1 MADDKKLE
9 NALPEGFVVKS
20 GKNSYRV
27 VKVLG
32 AGGFGITYKVI
43 RQDGVVF
50 AMKEFF
56 RKELCERDEAHTI
69 SYLKSNKSTIE
80 TGIEDFITEAMRLNK
95 QSISHPNIVSIYEV
109 FKANNTAYYIMEYI
123 AGVDL
128 LQYIKNNGS
137 KPLSLEQAIS
147 VMRPILQATSLLHK
161 NNITHLDIKHE
172 NIILTKEDDN
182 SLKPVLIDFG
192 LSKHYDKKGK
202 ATSTLTA
209 AGCTDGFA
217 PIEQYSGLNEFTPE
231 ADVYALGATL
241 LYLLSAKWPAKAS
254 DITSQQIVEA
264 LPFDIPEAI
273 RDAILKAMR
282 KDKGD
287 RTSSVALFASHCG
300 VDIDFQAGEG
310 SVTHLLNV
318 EGVTAPIKKNNFRKP
333 LIYSVIALAVIG
345 CAIWILNRPKRTP
358 SQPQPTPSELLTEAI
373 KNNDRESLK
382 KFIEQDSVRA
392 YLPYSELLLKQGDF
406 DGAIFYAS
414 KALAT
419 ADSVRAAEAIN
430 IATSIRQG
438 QKEVA
443 EEIDTTKAPVEEIID
458 EITEETDADKLRRAK
473 SSNDRT
479 LLLSLANKGYVQAYF
494 PVAKNYYNSGNKKQ
508 AAVWAKKAVAANVDK
523 KQAQELLDKITAA
536 STQSDSQ
543 AQASSQNQ
551 DNKKRLQDALKDPLK
566 GAAIIALLAKYEHYP
581 PAYYHHARQLLQQG
595 DANGA
600 KQYLKLSI
608 EKGVNVS
615 ECKQLMD
622 ALED

>member
-1 MADDKKLE
+1 MAGDKKLD
-9 NALPEGFVVKS
+9 NALPEGSVVKS
-20 GKNSYRV
+20 GKNTYRV

-56 RKELCERDEAHTI
+56 RKELCERDEAQTI

-80 TGIEDFITEAMRLNK
+80 TGIEDFITEAGRLNK

-128 LQYIKNNGS
+128 LHYIKKNGNR
-137 KPLSLEQAIS
+137 PLSLEQAIS
-147 VMRPILQATSLLHK
+147 VMRPILQATALLHK

-182 SLKPVLIDFG
+182 SLRPVLIDFG

-217 PIEQYSGLNEFTPE
+217 PIEQYSGLTEFTPE

-241 LYLLSAKWPAKAS
+241 LYLLSAKWPVKAS

-264 LPFDIPEAI
+264 LPFDIPEDT

-287 RTSSVALFASHCG
+287 RTSSVALLASNLG
-300 VDIDFQAGEG
+300 VDIDFQSGEG

-318 EGVTAPIKKNNFRKP
+318 GNDTTPVKISNVKKPI
-333 LIYSVIALAVIG
+333 IYGVIALAVIG
-345 CAIWILNRPKRTP
+345 GAIWFVNRPK
-358 SQPQPTPSELLTEAI
+358 PTPSELLTEAI
-373 KNNDRESLK
+373 QENDLESLR
-382 KFIEQDSVRA
+382 KFVELDSARA
-392 YLPYSELLLKQGDF
+392 FLPYSELLLKQGYF
-406 DGAIFYAS
+406 ESAILNAN
-414 KALAT
+414 KALVT
-419 ADSVRAAEAIN
+419 SDSIRAAEVIN
-430 IATSIRQG
+430 IATTNIQN
-438 QKEVA
+438 QKEAQEEAAAVSQETPA
-443 EEIDTTKAPVEEIID
+443 ELQRKLFHLKAPKK
-458 EITEETDADKLRRAK
+458 TDAQKFQRAK
-473 SSNDRT
+473 ASNDQT
-479 LLLSLANKGYVQAYF
+479 VLLSLANKGYAQAYL
-494 PVAKNYYNSGNKKQ
+494 PVAQNYFNSGNKKQ
-508 AAVWAKKAVAANVDK
+508 AEIWAKKAVAANVDK
-523 KQAQELLDKITAA
+523 AKAQSLLDKINPPES
-536 STQSDSQ
+536 STNV
-543 AQASSQNQ
+543 SSPTSNT
-551 DNKKRLQDALKDPLK
+551 DDKALRLQTALKDPLR
-566 GAAIIALLAKYEHYP
+566 GATTLVMLAEHEHYV
-581 PAYYHHARQLLQQG
+581 PAYYHYARQLLQQG
-595 DANGA
+595 KTNEAM
-600 KQYLKLSI
+600 QYLKLSI
-608 EKGVNVS
+608 EKGVNTS
-615 ECKQLMD
+615 QCKQLME

>member
-9 NALPEGFVVKS
+9 NALPKGFVVKS
-20 GKNSYRV
+20 GKNIYRV

-56 RKELCERDEAHTI
+56 RKELCERDETQTI

-80 TGIEDFITEAMRLNK
+80 TGIEDFITEAGRLNK

-128 LQYIKNNGS
+128 LHYIKNNGN

-161 NNITHLDIKHE
+161 KNITHLDIKHE

-182 SLKPVLIDFG
+182 SLRPVLIDFG

-217 PIEQYSGLNEFTPE
+217 PIEQYSGLTEFTPE

-241 LYLLSAKWPAKAS
+241 LYLLSAKWPVKAS

-264 LPFDIPEAI
+264 LPFDIPEDT

-287 RTSSVALFASHCG
+287 RTSSVALFAFHLG
-300 VDIDFQAGEG
+300 VDIDYQAEEG
-310 SVTHLLNV
+310 RVTHLLNV
-318 EGVTAPIKKNNFRKP
+318 VGDTTPITINHFRKP
-333 LIYSVIALAVIG
+333 LIYGVIALSVISG
-345 CAIWILNRPKRTP
+345 AIWIINRTT
-358 SQPQPTPSELLTEAI
+358 PTPSEVITKAI
-373 KNNDRESLK
+373 ANNDLKSLEMFVK
-382 KFIEQDSVRA
+382 LDSARS

-406 DGAIFYAS
+406 DGAILYAN

-419 ADSVRAAEAIN
+419 TDSVRAAEVIN
-430 IATSIRQG
+430 IATTNRQEG
-438 QKEVA
+438 KEVSEEIQINSSETSA
-443 EEIDTTKAPVEEIID
+443 EEILD
-458 EITEETDADKLRRAK
+458 ESTEESDAEKFQRAK
-473 SSNDRT
+473 ASNNQT

-508 AAVWAKKAVAANVDK
+508 AEIWAKKAVAANVDK
-523 KQAQELLDKITAA
+523 KQSQDLLDKITASSA
-536 STQSDSQ
+536 QSDLQ
-543 AQASSQNQ
+543 NHESSQNTSDVQ
-551 DNKKRLQDALKDPLK
+551 DKSKRLQDALQNPLK
-566 GAAIIALLAKYEHYP
+566 GVATILVLAEHEHYA
-581 PAYYHHARQLLQQG
+581 PAYYHYARQLLQQG
-595 DANGA
+595 KTNEA
-600 KQYLKLSI
+600 KQYLMLSI
-608 EKGVNVS
+608 EKGVNIS
-615 ECKQLMD
+615 ECKQLME

>member
-1 MADDKKLE
+1 MACDKKLD
-9 NALPEGFVVKS
+9 NALPEGSVVKS
-20 GKNSYRV
+20 GKNTYRV

-56 RKELCERDEAHTI
+56 RKELCERDEAQTI

-80 TGIEDFITEAMRLNK
+80 TGIEDFITEAGRLNK

-128 LQYIKNNGS
+128 LHYIKKNGNR
-137 KPLSLEQAIS
+137 PLSLEQAIS
-147 VMRPILQATSLLHK
+147 VMRPILQATALLHK

-182 SLKPVLIDFG
+182 SLRPVLIDFG

-217 PIEQYSGLNEFTPE
+217 PIEQYSGLTEFTPQ

-241 LYLLSAKWPAKAS
+241 LYLLSAKWPVKAS

-264 LPFDIPEAI
+264 LPFDIPEDT

-287 RTSSVALFASHCG
+287 RTSSVALLASNLG
-300 VDIDFQAGEG
+300 VDIDFQSGEG
-310 SVTHLLNV
+310 SVTRLLNV
-318 EGVTAPIKKNNFRKP
+318 GNDTTPVKISNVKKPI
-333 LIYSVIALAVIG
+333 IYGVIALAVIG
-345 CAIWILNRPKRTP
+345 GAIWFVNRPK
-358 SQPQPTPSELLTEAI
+358 PTPSELLTEAI
-373 KNNDRESLK
+373 QENDLESLR
-382 KFIEQDSVRA
+382 KFVELDSARA
-392 YLPYSELLLKQGDF
+392 FLPYSELLLKQGDF
-406 DGAIFYAS
+406 EGAILNAN
-414 KALAT
+414 KALVT
-419 ADSVRAAEAIN
+419 SDSIRAAEVIN
-430 IATSIRQG
+430 IATTNIQN
-438 QKEVA
+438 QKEAQEEAAAVSQETPA
-443 EEIDTTKAPVEEIID
+443 ETPEEVVPS
-458 EITEETDADKLRRAK
+458 ESPEETDAQKFQRAK
-473 SSNDRT
+473 ASNDQT
-479 LLLSLANKGYVQAYF
+479 VLLSLANKGYAQAYL
-494 PVAKNYYNSGNKKQ
+494 PVAQNYFNSGNKKQ
-508 AAVWAKKAVAANVDK
+508 AEIWAKKAVAANVDK
-523 KQAQELLDKITAA
+523 AKAQSLLDKINPPES
-536 STQSDSQ
+536 STNV
-543 AQASSQNQ
+543 SSPTSNT
-551 DNKKRLQDALKDPLK
+551 DDKALRLQTALKDPLR
-566 GAAIIALLAKYEHYP
+566 GGTTLVMLAEHEHYV
-581 PAYYHHARQLLQQG
+581 PAYYHYARQLLLQG
-595 DANGA
+595 KTNEA

-608 EKGVNVS
+608 EKGVNTS
-615 ECKQLMD
+615 QCKQLME